1 VSNRNDNNNDRKKI
15 TVGRVYA
22 VSTLLAVI
30 IAIPAVAVTF
40 VMHYVIRADFFL
52 TLGAGLI
59 KYKRCY
65 RRLLSIQRREK
76 TANLTLKQISD
87 TLPGDSILPLYR
99 RQSYNGR
106 PASFKGSLEGEEF
119 KIINPS

>member
-1 VSNRNDNNNDRKKI
+1 MPLISVSNRDDNNDRKKI

-59 KYKRCY
+59 TLFIAMGFGYK
-65 RRLLSIQRREK
+65 LSK
-76 TANLTLKQISD
+76 KFVKVLSGNS
-87 TLPGDSILPLYR
+87 S
-99 RQSYNGR
+99 
-106 PASFKGSLEGEEF
+106 
-119 KIINPS
+119 

>member
-1 VSNRNDNNNDRKKI
+1 MSNRDDNNDRKKI

-59 KYKRCY
+59 TLFIAMGFGYK
-65 RRLLSIQRREK
+65 LSK
-76 TANLTLKQISD
+76 KFVKVLS
-87 TLPGDSILPLYR
+87 GDSR
-99 RQSYNGR
+99 
-106 PASFKGSLEGEEF
+106 
-119 KIINPS
+119 